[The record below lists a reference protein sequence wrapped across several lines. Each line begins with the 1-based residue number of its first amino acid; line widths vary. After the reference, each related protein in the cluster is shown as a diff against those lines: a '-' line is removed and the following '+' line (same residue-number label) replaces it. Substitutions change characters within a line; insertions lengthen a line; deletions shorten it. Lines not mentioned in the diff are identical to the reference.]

1 MFIALYCAEL
11 LDWAGSDNRVF
22 FLNGALAA
30 LGFLV
35 AGLAASF
42 FHLGRPERAWRAAAM
57 WRTSW
62 LSREAIVL
70 PIAMVM
76 VVAYAISHYVGY
88 LGSDGN
94 VLSLSIGAVGVLVM
108 LMLFLCT
115 GMIYACI
122 RFLQEWA
129 SPLTVANFTFLGLA
143 SGFVLAAAHAAE
155 YAPEAGDPLTYAA
168 LALLSIAFLFKLASL
183 WRNKQ
188 IKPKSNLQSAI
199 GIRHSKITQQAVG
212 FMGGSFNTREFFHGK
227 SRRVLASVSKLSFAL
242 VFLLPAILI
251 TAGLIAPAPWIS
263 MTAFTCH
270 CLGLV
275 LERWHFF
282 AQANHP
288 QNLYYQSD

>member
-143 SGFVLAAAHAAE
+143 SGFFLAAAHAAE
-155 YAPEAGDPLTYAA
+155 YAPEAADPLTYAT

-183 WRNKQ
+183 WRNTQ

-227 SRRVLASVSKLSFAL
+227 SRRVLDTVSKLSFVL
-242 VFLLPAILI
+242 VFLSPAILI
-251 TAGLIAPAPWIS
+251 AAGLIAPAPWIP